1 MATYK
6 NEIKDAG
13 VYIDPLSDW
22 GWKTLFGSERY
33 KEHLI
38 SFINAVYPELEVTDI
53 SYDNVEYTGDVE
65 KARST
70 RLDLVC
76 TTAKGESVMVEV
88 QKAEQRYFFERGL
101 WTSSF
106 KVREQAKQGQWD
118 YHLKGVYSIGILT
131 FPPEKIA
138 DFDWNDDGYI
148 HTFSLRDDVD
158 GRRMTSLYRFAYIAV
173 AKFGKSEGELDNIL
187 EKWLFLLRNLRRL
200 ESRPKELQDRVFE
213 MFFRAAEIA
222 RLPEEKQKTYRES
235 IMNENDWMNAMA
247 FAEEKGEK
255 RGREEGREEG
265 RSEGLEKGRAEGL
278 EEGEKKA
285 KLETARK
292 LLQLDVPMETVV
304 QATGLPE
311 EELSQLGKQ

>member
-1 MATYK
+1 MAINFLTLKIMATYK

-76 TTAKGESVMVEV
+76 TTAKGEAVMVEV

-106 KVREQAKQGQWD
+106 KVREQAKQGPWD
-118 YHLKGVYSIGILT
+118 YHLKGVYSTLSYEISVT
-131 FPPEKIA
+131 SSS
-138 DFDWNDDGYI
+138 GY
-148 HTFSLRDDVD
+148 TALMKLMRCSL
-158 GRRMTSLYRFAYIAV
+158 
-173 AKFGKSEGELDNIL
+173 
-187 EKWLFLLRNLRRL
+187 
-200 ESRPKELQDRVFE
+200 
-213 MFFRAAEIA
+213 
-222 RLPEEKQKTYRES
+222 
-235 IMNENDWMNAMA
+235 
-247 FAEEKGEK
+247 
-255 RGREEGREEG
+255 
-265 RSEGLEKGRAEGL
+265 
-278 EEGEKKA
+278 
-285 KLETARK
+285 
-292 LLQLDVPMETVV
+292 
-304 QATGLPE
+304 
-311 EELSQLGKQ
+311 